1 MTLKNLVAYLQERF
15 PFVNMAL
22 FAILFATVFTVA
34 GRAAAGPGAPLLRFG
49 LGELLGMGAAVAFF
63 FRLRVFDEIKD
74 FASDAVL
81 YPRRVLQSGRVSLRA
96 LQRLAWAGAALEA
109 AWSLHRGWPAAG
121 AWLLVLAYS
130 LLMRYEFG
138 VPAWLRARLLLY
150 AVSHMLIMPLVI
162 GWLWLAYA
170 PGPLFWSAGGGLLAL
185 LSLLGGFAFE
195 LARKIKTPG
204 AERSG
209 VDSYSKTLG
218 YGGAI
223 AAVGLVLLGNAAVQA
238 RLFSQLA
245 AGPWPF
251 FLLAGLLLITLAT
264 YGAALARPRE
274 QLVLMA
280 GARAKQVPVRI
291 ESATRQLA
299 EIPLAR
305 RPSCARRPSTAPA
318 SPAG

>member
-34 GRAAAGPGAPLLRFG
+34 GRAAVGPGAPLLRFG

-204 AERSG
+204 AERG
-209 VDSYSKTLG
+209 GLLFENPG
-218 YGGAI
+218 LRRGHRGGGA
-223 AAVGLVLLGNAAVQA
+223 G
-238 RLFSQLA
+238 A
-245 AGPWPF
+245 AGQCRR
-251 FLLAGLLLITLAT
+251 AGPAVFAA
-264 YGAALARPRE
+264 GGGALAVFSVGGPAADYPGHLRRGPGPAPRA
-274 QLVLMA
+274 A
-280 GARAKQVPVRI
+280 GARGRAAGV
-291 ESATRQLA
+291 AGHARQL
-299 EIPLAR
+299 R
-305 RPSCARRPSTAPA
+305 GRTCQPA
-318 SPAG
+318 VVSSRAHATVVN